1 MRILVTGSSGML
13 GGEFVEEGKKR
24 GHEIIGWTRED
35 FDLEKP
41 ETGIRRIVKL
51 QPDTVIHC
59 AAETDV
65 DRCER
70 EPSRASQ
77 VNAESAIQLAKGA
90 GAAGSRL
97 VFISTSGVF
106 EGESKGPHLETDLPR
121 PRTVYGRSK
130 WTAEQGVLEI
140 LPTSLILRA
149 SWLYGG
155 RLAQKKNFVAARIRE
170 ATRSPVVLSSHET
183 FGSPTWTQDFARR
196 ALELAEASR
205 EGIFHVA
212 NSGTAS
218 RFDYVREI
226 LECTSPG
233 VQVRPVGNEAFPR
246 VAPVPRNESLGSVRE
261 QGQPLPPWAQ
271 SLRKYL
277 KSQGLCNS
285 AVSPGTRTSPRAQKA

>member
-1 MRILVTGSSGML
+1 ML

-24 GHEIIGWTRED
+24 GHEMIGWKRED

-41 ETGIRRIVKL
+41 ETGIRKIVKL
-51 QPDTVIHC
+51 RPDTVIHC

-70 EPSRASQ
+70 EPARASQ

-90 GAAGSRL
+90 GAAGCRL

-106 EGESKGPHLETDLPR
+106 DGESRCPHLETDLAR
-121 PRTVYGRSK
+121 PRTVYGRTK
-130 WTAEQGVLEI
+130 RKAEQRVLEI
-140 LPTSLILRA
+140 LPASLVLRA

-155 RLAQKKNFVAARIRE
+155 SLVLKKNFVAARIRE

-226 LECTSPG
+226 LKCTSPG

-261 QGQPLPPWAQ
+261 QGQPLPHWAEA
-271 SLRKYL
+271 LRNYL
-277 KSQGLCNS
+277 VSQGLS
-285 AVSPGTRTSPRAQKA
+285 VRPAHPGRSKTTRAQKR